1 MNQQKS
7 STRTVFFRR
16 RLGMGARVDQLEA
29 EESKTSTWRKKNCD
43 EKPLDVE
50 I

>member
-7 STRTVFFRR
+7 STRTRLS

-29 EESKTSTWRKKNCD
+29 EESKTSTWTKKSCD
-43 EKPLDVE
+43 EQPLDVE